1 MALSKK
7 YLFLIPLLLYILSN
21 RFRLIP
27 SLGFS
32 EITSIVWLTI
42 LGIFTLYFVWVTLT
56 PDFKT
61 LTWKSIWYFPSMLL
75 VQLVVRYLIIFMLM
89 LVTDKIPAN
98 IIQNSTNQSSLQ
110 NFGASIAGQV
120 LPNML
125 VFIWAAII
133 GPLMEN
139 LFFIYVIQ
147 GIVLKKIIRS
157 VKYGTLIRIVIVAI
171 LFSLW
176 HVQSV
181 SDLSNPFFY
190 QYLSLGWLA
199 YIYERTGNFV
209 KTWIAHMGMN
219 MIPMVAELLMSGVI
233 F

>member
-1 MALSKK
+1 M
-7 YLFLIPLLLYILSN
+7 
-21 RFRLIP
+21 
-27 SLGFS
+27 GFS
-32 EITSIVWLTI
+32 EITSIAVLVVFGLLALYLIWT
-42 LGIFTLYFVWVTLT
+42 TLVN
-56 PDFKT
+56 DFKT
-61 LTWKSIWYFPSMLL
+61 LTWASIWYFPSMLL
-75 VQLVVRYLIIFMLM
+75 VQLVVRYLIIFILI
-89 LVTDKIPAN
+89 LATDKIPAN

-133 GPLMEN
+133 APLMEN

-147 GIVLKKIIRS
+147 GIVLKKLIRS
-157 VKYGTLIRIVIVAI
+157 VKYGALIRIVIVAI
-171 LFSLW
+171 LFCLW

-181 SDLSNPFFY
+181 SDLNNPFFY

-199 YIYERTGNFV
+199 YIYEQTGNFV

-219 MIPMVAELLMSGVI
+219 MIPMVAELLISGVI

>member
-1 MALSKK
+1 MLAL
-7 YLFLIPLLLYILSN
+7 YLIW
-21 RFRLIP
+21 
-27 SLGFS
+27 
-32 EITSIVWLTI
+32 T
-42 LGIFTLYFVWVTLT
+42 TLVN
-56 PDFKT
+56 DFKT
-61 LTWKSIWYFPSMLL
+61 LTWASIWYFPSMLL
-75 VQLVVRYLIIFMLM
+75 VQLVVRYLIIFILI
-89 LVTDKIPAN
+89 LATDKIPAN

-133 GPLMEN
+133 APLMEN

-147 GIVLKKIIRS
+147 GIVLKKLIRS
-157 VKYGTLIRIVIVAI
+157 VKYGALIRIVIVAI
-171 LFSLW
+171 LFCLW

-181 SDLSNPFFY
+181 SDLNNPFFY

-199 YIYERTGNFV
+199 YIYEQTGNFV

-219 MIPMVAELLMSGVI
+219 MIPMVAELLISGVI